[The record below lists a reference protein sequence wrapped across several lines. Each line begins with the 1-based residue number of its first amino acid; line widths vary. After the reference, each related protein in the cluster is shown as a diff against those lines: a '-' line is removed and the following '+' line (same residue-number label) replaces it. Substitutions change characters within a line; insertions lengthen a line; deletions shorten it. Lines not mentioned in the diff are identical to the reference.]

1 MDIYIVYGNRNDLV
15 EAETI
20 QAFKTQKEAD
30 VYGCQLITTYRYEGY
45 TIVKNE
51 FDYRPVGWRYK
62 FRNNSSWS
70 YMDTPPEA
78 LQEILKAMKIDMS
91 VQCEAVEPLYIHEK

>member
-45 TIVKNE
+45 TVVKNTLE
-51 FDYRPVGWRYK
+51 YKPVCWRYK
-62 FRNNSSWS
+62 FRKNSTWS
-70 YMDTPPEA
+70 YMHTPPED
-78 LQEILKAMKIDMS
+78 LREMLKAMKIDMEAE
-91 VQCEAVEPLYIHEK
+91 CESVEPLYIHE